1 MPFWVQEDRV
11 KFSCTGCGRCCQND
25 GEVWFNLEEFTELA
39 MSLNMPAET
48 AMELYVDEVK
58 SDWVKMKNKVVAT
71 PSNSWI
77 PNLIQDSDQ
86 CIFLGSDGKACSIY
100 DQRPIQCR
108 TYPYWPRLLK
118 DVKEWKKE
126 IVVPENKPG
135 NHWNPKDGGCEGIDH
150 ENATSIPS
158 KKIFINKQ
166 LFELYHQAFPI
177 LQTPHDKERL
187 ILKFD
192 VMKNIILSTKEWV
205 KQFVIK
211 YNLCPFA
218 QRVFDNHRVR
228 YRVYLVHEKAAVIEK
243 LKLEV
248 LYLLSHPEE
257 EVETTLIMFPF
268 AFKNFKDFYDFS
280 LDLEDEI
287 LPAYLDSIDN
297 FAEKYFSEDKSKK
310 KSTKRLFRKI
320 DTTVKE
326 KERDLQLACF
336 HPQFEWADCPD
347 FNDPLNF
354 EKRAPFPTINILR
367 SKRIRELASELKT
380 RKIANHNSNILTSIG
395 GQKLAEE
402 FEKCLQIANS

>member
-1 MPFWVQEDRV
+1 MNKQMCVLFLYCLFSLLLEIGRAYHSHKTHSSMRRLYFSLQSSSGVLTGEEKSKPPFMPFWMQEDRV

-48 AMELYVDEVK
+48 ALELYVEEVK

-86 CIFLGSDGKACSIY
+86 CIFLGLDGKACSIY

-126 IVVPENKPG
+126 IVVSENKSG
-135 NHWNPKDGGCEGIDH
+135 KHWNPKDGGCEGIDH

-177 LQTPHDKERL
+177 LQTHHDKERL

-192 VMKNIILSTKEWV
+192 VMKV
-205 KQFVIK
+205 
-211 YNLCPFA
+211 
-218 QRVFDNHRVR
+218 
-228 YRVYLVHEKAAVIEK
+228 
-243 LKLEV
+243 
-248 LYLLSHPEE
+248 
-257 EVETTLIMFPF
+257 
-268 AFKNFKDFYDFS
+268 
-280 LDLEDEI
+280 
-287 LPAYLDSIDN
+287 
-297 FAEKYFSEDKSKK
+297 
-310 KSTKRLFRKI
+310 
-320 DTTVKE
+320 
-326 KERDLQLACF
+326 
-336 HPQFEWADCPD
+336 
-347 FNDPLNF
+347 
-354 EKRAPFPTINILR
+354 
-367 SKRIRELASELKT
+367 
-380 RKIANHNSNILTSIG
+380 
-395 GQKLAEE
+395 
-402 FEKCLQIANS
+402 